1 MKRLIIALVIF
12 FVLASV
18 GFTENTITVEVE
30 TNDFSAYTD
39 TTELYL
45 EYEVSE
51 DTIAG
56 FIVTVDDL
64 IFDDP
69 VVLTI
74 EGVLDFTLEEEST
87 AQLGAGIEVFTN
99 EIYVKG
105 NVLNYKISD
114 DVDFNAKAKYNIGT
128 DYYAVANLVYTGD
141 ETEFI
146 IEGRTDNDGGELYS
160 AEAQLTFALSD
171 DVDLTLGYEMND
183 WDDDINDWDEMAIID
198 GTDTAYGKIVIKF

>member
-146 IEGRTDNDGGELYS
+146 IEGRTDSDGGEFYS

-171 DVDLTLGYEMND
+171 DVDFTLGYEMND